1 MNIYLNDLSL
11 QSKKSIM
18 ENIPF
23 IKDFIKLIENL
34 SSVGNISLNA
44 SHNLWGT
51 PVSGFNVTTGTC
63 INGSSIPHEYAT
75 LLKALYSKFSLQV
88 ADSLPYFS
96 ETEDMK
102 VKSSSVGTACMQSSP
117 VISFTFDGH
126 YTTDT
131 LSGWLQQDEKAISP
145 AEVHNIYEEKP
156 SNYMY
161 LADISACRKYNP
173 LESPMW
179 NKEVSKKLLE
189 GVDFINQ
196 DPKARQGLLYH
207 HGKII
212 AEVNGWTYNDELSK
226 LNSNS
231 GQLRYIFDSSLS
243 FVEHPTA
250 YLSLDM
256 EGPDLAFELCDK
268 RGRHKGECSWDGKM
282 KEPKENH
289 DIKVKR

>member
-1 MNIYLNDLSL
+1 
-11 QSKKSIM
+11 
-18 ENIPF
+18 
-23 IKDFIKLIENL
+23 
-34 SSVGNISLNA
+34 
-44 SHNLWGT
+44 
-51 PVSGFNVTTGTC
+51 
-63 INGSSIPHEYAT
+63 
-75 LLKALYSKFSLQV
+75 
-88 ADSLPYFS
+88 
-96 ETEDMK
+96 
-102 VKSSSVGTACMQSSP
+102 
-117 VISFTFDGH
+117 
-126 YTTDT
+126 
-131 LSGWLQQDEKAISP
+131 
-145 AEVHNIYEEKP
+145 
-156 SNYMY
+156 MY

-268 RGRHKGECSWDGKM
+268 RGKHKGECSWDGKM

-289 DIKVKR
+289 DIKLKKINNCTNHFSSLNVPGITIYHVPVPYQTEVFGINLGDLLI